1 MKIKN
6 VKTEKV
12 EDKEN
17 FVNLQKNIKNAEAD
31 RKAFAEETIAL
42 VSKQKTNIKFLK
54 QENKA
59 LKDRLTII
67 FEKNF
72 IKNDFIANK
81 KDLEKKITIK
91 KYKKDLNSETEKLK
105 KLDNDIRTFKK
116 QIINRK
122 KMIGGVRCGM
132 ENETQLNKQIKILEN
147 RLDKTNQK
155 FNNVVTVNSN
165 LRKEIDSLEKER
177 EIFEQLYNK
186 LEKKLENKKKNIAEL
201 MLKAKDGYLE
211 RDRYNNEIE
220 KLKQES
226 QKKAKI
232 FEDELKELAIISE
245 KNLENIEYI
254 NKFNLDS
261 KQPDDIENDNNFLKK
276 QNNLICKE
284 EIEKLMKK
292 HQRLKMDLMKLQVT
306 TNIFHLPELI
316 KKFKFIEENN
326 FKRFNYINELSNQIE
341 NLDIN
346 INKLKQE
353 KKDLLNM
360 EKKSN
365 IDRKLFIDKKMEI
378 IEINKKKSD
387 LYILKTTDIQILL
400 KEANKEIETI
410 FYYLECDHLLKKN
423 NRDNF
428 LEVKNILL
436 TLGFIERKQLEILH
450 AYSIILNSRKLENFK
465 LQNNNEIISTQE
477 IEDKKMK
484 DFLILEKEEEDF
496 QPNTNRLLNY
506 NDFRLLGADKIENL
520 RSLEYNRNKSKLNKQ
535 NIN

>member
-1 MKIKN
+1 MQNKN
-6 VKTEKV
+6 VKKERV
-12 EDKEN
+12 ENKEN

-31 RKAFAEETIAL
+31 RKAFAEETVAL

-105 KLDNDIRTFKK
+105 KLENDIRTFKK

-122 KMIGGVRCGM
+122 KMRGGINGL
-132 ENETQLNKQIKILEN
+132 ENENQLTKQIKILEN

-155 FNNVVTVNSN
+155 FNNVVTKNSN

-177 EIFEQLYNK
+177 DIFEQLYNK
-186 LEKKLENKKKNIAEL
+186 LEKRLENKKKGIAEL
-201 MLKAKDGYLE
+201 MLRAKDGYLE
-211 RDRYNNEIE
+211 RDRFNNQIE
-220 KLKQES
+220 KLKQIS

-232 FEDELKELAIISE
+232 FEEELKELAIISE
-245 KNLENIEYI
+245 KNLENIEYVS
-254 NKFNLDS
+254 KFNLDS

-306 TNIFHLPELI
+306 TNIFDLPDLI

-353 KKDLLNM
+353 KDDLLNM

-365 IDRKLFIDKKMEI
+365 LDRKIFIDKKIDI
-378 IEINKKKSD
+378 IEINNKKSD
-387 LYILKTTDIQILL
+387 SFILKTSSIQNLL

-428 LEVKNILL
+428 LEIKNILL
-436 TLGFIERKQLEILH
+436 TLGLIEKKQLEILH
-450 AYSIILNSRKLENFK
+450 AYSIILKKRKLENFK
-465 LQNNNEIISTQE
+465 LQNFNEISKQE

-484 DFLILEKEEEDF
+484 DYLLLEKEEEDF
-496 QPNTNRLLNY
+496 QPNSNTLLSY
-506 NDFRLLGADKIENL
+506 NDFRMLGIDKVENL
-520 RSLEYNRNKSKLNKQ
+520 KSLEYRNKGKINKLNG
-535 NIN
+535 N